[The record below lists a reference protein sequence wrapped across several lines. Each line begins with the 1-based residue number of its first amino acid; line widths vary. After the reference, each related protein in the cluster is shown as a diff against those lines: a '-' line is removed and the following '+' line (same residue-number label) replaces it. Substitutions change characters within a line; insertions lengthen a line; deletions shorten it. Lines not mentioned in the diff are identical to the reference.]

1 MEIRA
6 MKAKTR
12 PAEPPKEAAMTVDEG
27 ALKAQIDDLTAQRQ
41 ALLDQINALR
51 DDVRAIAAELDPLW
65 ERYNYLMSLKAD
77 PRLTQ
82 GIG

>member
-1 MEIRA
+1 
-6 MKAKTR
+6 MKAKTK
-12 PAEPPKEAAMTVDEG
+12 PADQPKEIAMTPDEA

-41 ALLDQINALR
+41 AIDEQIGSLR
-51 DDVRAIAAELDPLW
+51 DERRAIAAELDPLW

>member
-1 MEIRA
+1 
-6 MKAKTR
+6 MKAKSK
-12 PAEPPKEAAMTVDEG
+12 PADQPKEIAMTPDEA
-27 ALKAQIDDLTAQRQ
+27 ALKAQIDELTAQRQ
-41 ALLDQINALR
+41 ALLEQVSDLR
-51 DDVRAIAAELDPLW
+51 GQVREIAAELDPLW

>member
-1 MEIRA
+1 
-6 MKAKTR
+6 
-12 PAEPPKEAAMTVDEG
+12 MTVDEG

-41 ALLDQINALR
+41 ALLEQISALR

-65 ERYNYLMSLKAD
+65 AQYNYLMSLKAD

-82 GIG
+82 GIW